1 MPDQEF
7 YSNGKLILTGEYMVL
22 EGALAM
28 AMPLRLGQTL
38 KVSKTAESIGK
49 IYWSTFVKNEIW
61 YYGVYNQNNLDIL
74 ESSDNQTALYIQNIL
89 KKAAEINKEILIQR
103 FSTSIKTYIDFLPN
117 WGFGSSSTLISNI
130 AFWINADPFELQRKI
145 SNSSG
150 CDVACA
156 REKGPILYSLNN
168 EKPEISQV
176 NFKPAFSKNLY
187 FVYQGKKQDSALSIE
202 NYRSKIKN
210 NKHKSLLI
218 SALTINILNADTLE
232 KFEYYINRHER
243 TMSEILDIPTIKS
256 QRFKDFSG
264 SVKSL
269 GAWGGDFILA
279 TSKDELQLVKEYFS
293 KKACPI
299 IFSFDELVL

>member
-7 YSNGKLILTGEYMVL
+7 YSNGKLMLTGEYMVL

-28 AMPLRLGQTL
+28 ALPIKLGQTL
-38 KVSKTAESIGK
+38 KVNKTAESIGK

-74 ESSDNQTALYIQNIL
+74 ESSDNQTALYIQNIIL
-89 KKAAEINKEILIQR
+89 KAAEINKEILNQKY
-103 FSTSIKTYIDFLPN
+103 STTIKTYIDFLPN

-130 AFWINADPFELQRKI
+130 AYWINADPFELLRKI

-150 CDVACA
+150 CDIACA
-156 REKGPILYSLNN
+156 REKGPILFSLKND
-168 EKPEISQV
+168 KPEISQV
-176 NFKPAFSKNLY
+176 NFKPAFSKNIY

-202 NYRSKIKN
+202 YYRSKIKN

-218 SALTINILNADTLE
+218 TALTINIVNAETLD
-232 KFEYYINRHER
+232 KFEYYVNRHER
-243 TMSEILDIPTIKS
+243 IMSEILDIPTIKS
-256 QRFKDFSG
+256 QKFKDFNG
-264 SVKSL
+264 SIKSL
-269 GAWGGDFILA
+269 GAWGGDFIMA
-279 TSKDELQLVKEYFS
+279 TSKDEPQIVKEYFNS
-293 KKACPI
+293 KAYTI